1 MRLAGY
7 GITALSMKR
16 LFATASIND
25 TQHKL
30 HSAQQHSAVP
40 LSIVMLSVD
49 FIYCYAECQYAMCR
63 YVECHHGKCRGNL
76 LAYGCKKVL

>member
-1 MRLAGY
+1 M
-7 GITALSMKR
+7 ALSIKR

-30 HSAQQHSAVP
+30 HSAQQHPAVS
-40 LSIVMLSVD
+40 LSIIMLSVY

-76 LAYGCKKVL
+76 LAFYGTEILRL